1 MLFNSFEYVFFFIA
15 VLIIYFRLPAQPRWP
30 ILLIA
35 SYIFYMGWRPLF
47 VFLLMFS
54 TLVDFTGGLVIDTA
68 KRKII
73 RQLAL
78 VTSVTI
84 NLGLLGFFKYY
95 NFFATNVHS
104 AAASAGYDFN
114 VFYINVILPVGISFY
129 TFQSLSYAFDVY
141 AGKIAAERNPLR
153 YALYVAFFPQLEAGP
168 IERAARLL
176 PQVQKDKFAN
186 PQRFADGLWLIGY
199 GLFKKMCISD
209 LIAPLING
217 VYADPHLYN
226 GSYLLLGTALFAVQI
241 YCDFSGYSDI
251 AIGSAK
257 MLGFDLMINFR
268 QPYFSCSLTEF
279 WRRWHIS
286 LSTWFRDYVYFPLGG
301 SHYSLGLALRNI
313 MIVFLL
319 SGVWHGAA
327 WTFIIWG
334 ALHGFILCC
343 ERGGGALLSGSRL
356 WHRIIDSPRSSFL
369 LGLAGFFWTN
379 AIVLIAWAF
388 FRARSLDD
396 AISIITGMFHLGRM
410 DYGTFKALGLTSF
423 ELPLSVFQILILLG
437 VDLLLFSRP
446 DLLARL
452 RANRF
457 AAITA
462 AVLLFYDIMLFGIFE
477 KADFIYFQF

>member
-1 MLFNSFEYVFFFIA
+1 MLFNSFEYFFFFTA
-15 VLIIYFRLPAQPRWP
+15 VLIIYFRLPVQPRWP
-30 ILLIA
+30 ILLVA

-54 TLVDFTGGLVIDTA
+54 TAVDFVGGLVIDSA
-68 KRKII
+68 KRTFL
-73 RQLAL
+73 RRSAL

-84 NLGLLGFFKYY
+84 NLGLLGLFKYY
-95 NFFATNVHS
+95 NFFAASFHS
-104 AAASAGYDFN
+104 AALSTGYN
-114 VFYINVILPVGISFY
+114 INLVYLTVILPVGISFY
-129 TFQSLSYAFDVY
+129 TFQSLSYTFDVY
-141 AGKIAAERNPLR
+141 ARRLKAERNFLR

-168 IERAARLL
+168 IERAARLV

-186 PQRFADGLWLIGY
+186 PQRFRDGLWLIGY

-209 LIAPLING
+209 VVAPVVNG
-217 VYADPHLYN
+217 VYADPQQFN
-226 GSYLLLGTALFAVQI
+226 GSFLFLATALFGLQI

-257 MLGFDLMINFR
+257 MLGFDLMTNFR
-268 QPYFSCSLTEF
+268 QPYFSRSLTEF

-301 SHYSLGLALRNI
+301 SRHTLTLSLRNI

-334 ALHGFILCC
+334 ALHGLILCV
-343 ERGGGALLSGSRL
+343 ERGAGALLAKISA
-356 WHRIIDSPRSSFL
+356 WHRILGSPRGSFL
-369 LGLAGFFWTN
+369 LGAAGFLWAN
-379 AIVLIAWAF
+379 AIVLVAWAF

-396 AISIITGMFHLGRM
+396 ALTIIAGMRHLGRL
-410 DYGTFKALGLTSF
+410 DYATLKVLGLASF
-423 ELPLSVFQILILLG
+423 EIFLTIGQVAILLA
-437 VDLLLFSRP
+437 VDFLIFAQPHLLV
-446 DLLARL
+446 RL
-452 RANRF
+452 RGMRF
-457 AAITA
+457 VAIAA

-477 KADFIYFQF
+477 RADFIYFQF